1 MLRCTCPTPAGV
13 HAARKGGCYGRRTF
27 ARKER
32 LFLCR
37 SQLQGCTGQA
47 ENQVDSHRLS
57 KVAIGAALIVGAA
70 VVVLPVSLLAQPLVL
85 QRARFLVPLAAQS
98 PVPFR
103 VASKLVAGTE
113 LLKLLLTVLQMVSSA
128 VPLAV
133 SSLEVLPANTALL
146 PAY

>member
-70 VVVLPVSLLAQPLVL
+70 VVLPVSLLAQPLVL
-85 QRARFLVPLAAQS
+85 QRARFLVPLVAQS

>member
-70 VVVLPVSLLAQPLVL
+70 VVVLPVSLLVL
-85 QRARFLVPLAAQS
+85 QRARFLVPLVAQS